1 MTGNSSVCSWAVTC
15 CIEGIVESQEI
26 MQYKN
31 PLEEDS
37 PGKLILR
44 YSFPA
49 IVSSLINSVYNIVD
63 QIFVGNSEG
72 RLGNAGKRH
81 KTYRSESSPVS

>member
-1 MTGNSSVCSWAVTC
+1 M
-15 CIEGIVESQEI
+15 ESQEI

-49 IVSSLINSVYNIVD
+49 IVISLINSVYNIVD

-81 KTYRSESSPVS
+81 KTYRSESFPVN